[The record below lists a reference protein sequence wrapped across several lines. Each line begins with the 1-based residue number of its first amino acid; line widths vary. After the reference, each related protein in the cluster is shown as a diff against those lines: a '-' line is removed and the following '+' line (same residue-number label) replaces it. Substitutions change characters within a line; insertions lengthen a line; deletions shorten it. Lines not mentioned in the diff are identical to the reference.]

1 MSATTTV
8 CQLLLLLLLLYHH
21 YHHYHHQPPTTT
33 TITNHY
39 PDHYISATNRKFISA
54 MLAIHLPTS
63 PISESPRGFSFPS
76 VSSNSSNS
84 SSSSSSVSAIHQQHF
99 SLVPLP
105 IHKKPAAR
113 PKLSLKITADDKRSF
128 GSKSS
133 GSSSFLKAP
142 LTAGPLSPTA
152 LATMRN
158 TQLNAR
164 RPTSDVPHLSTPYA
178 SSTCSSSSGDDT
190 TAATPPME
198 DSMHSE
204 MKDKK
209 RKRRFQ
215 RDSHPSRDLLIR
227 TSHPVAPSCI
237 PITISLPAPQ
247 PSKRAM
253 NPSARRVAFADAPI
267 IIPGP
272 SVYVAE
278 SYASSD
284 ESSTDESSD
293 SESEDAPVRTVMEQM
308 EEINKLRHKVQAM
321 DVQMAE
327 ANPGQDCKA
336 EKTGGECSSWMFRL
350 GKMEYDE
357 ISKQEAAEASSATEG
372 SGVGFGFGSRF
383 KF

>member
-1 MSATTTV
+1 
-8 CQLLLLLLLLYHH
+8 
-21 YHHYHHQPPTTT
+21 
-33 TITNHY
+33 
-39 PDHYISATNRKFISA
+39 

-76 VSSNSSNS
+76 AP
-84 SSSSSSVSAIHQQHF
+84 SVHQQHF

-105 IHKKPAAR
+105 IQKKPAAR
-113 PKLSLKITADDKRSF
+113 PKLSLKITADDKRTF

-142 LTAGPLSPTA
+142 LTAGPLSPTT
-152 LATMRN
+152 LTTMRN
-158 TQLNAR
+158 TQFNAR
-164 RPTSDVPHLSTPYA
+164 RPTSDVPQLSIPEPSY
-178 SSTCSSSSGDDT
+178 SSSSSCDDST
-190 TAATPPME
+190 VVIME
-198 DSMHSE
+198 DINMHSE

-253 NPSARRVAFADAPI
+253 NPSARRVSFADAPI

-293 SESEDAPVRTVMEQM
+293 SESEETPVRTVMEQM

-327 ANPGQDCKA
+327 ANSGHEQKA
-336 EKTGGECSSWMFRL
+336 EKSGGECSSWMFRL

-357 ISKQEAAEASSATEG
+357 ISKQEAAEASSSTTEG
-372 SGVGFGFGSRF
+372 GVGFGFGSGI

>member
-1 MSATTTV
+1 
-8 CQLLLLLLLLYHH
+8 
-21 YHHYHHQPPTTT
+21 
-33 TITNHY
+33 
-39 PDHYISATNRKFISA
+39 

-63 PISESPRGFSFPS
+63 PICESPRGFSFPS
-76 VSSNSSNS
+76 SVFPPPSSASSA
-84 SSSSSSVSAIHQQHF
+84 SAIIHQQHF

-158 TQLNAR
+158 TQFNAR
-164 RPTSDVPHLSTPYA
+164 RPTSDVHHLSFSSDA
-178 SSTCSSSSGDDT
+178 SYSSSSDENTT
-190 TAATPPME
+190 TAATPPPME
-198 DSMHSE
+198 DTLHSE

-237 PITISLPAPQ
+237 PITIALPAPQ

-293 SESEDAPVRTVMEQM
+293 SESEEAPVRTVMEQM

-327 ANPGQDCKA
+327 ANPGQTYKA
-336 EKTGGECSSWMFRL
+336 EKDGGECSSWMFRL

-357 ISKQEAAEASSATEG
+357 ITKQEAAEAASSSSEG
-372 SGVGFGFGSRF
+372 GVGFGFGSRF